1 MSMQARLLL
10 SHALAVALATHVLS
24 GCATSQSTASAQTEP
39 KHKAEQETK
48 TASDASASATT
59 AATAPTEHFFIVYHE
74 NGRIYPIAD
83 VKNYLT
89 FLDTDELT
97 YTRTRIGA
105 GPEGETIV
113 FGIEK
118 KEADDVN
125 KPAKAE
131 LFFDGK
137 YEPAGPFYGEVV
149 RDGRIHVF
157 GSWHDFKDYLVNNEI
172 TYTYTEIG
180 VGPKGETVI
189 YALNKNTAKE
199 GRPVKL
205 IEAFNKLRK

>member
-1 MSMQARLLL
+1 MSMKAQLLL
-10 SHALAVALATHVLS
+10 SHAFAVVLTTTVLS
-24 GCATSQSTASAQTEP
+24 GCATSQSTASTQTEP
-39 KHKAEQETK
+39 KPEAKLESGTSSA
-48 TASDASASATT
+48 ASASAAT

-83 VKNYLT
+83 AKNYLS

-118 KEADDVN
+118 EEAGDLK

-131 LFFDGK
+131 SFFDGK
-137 YEPAGPFYGEVV
+137 YEPAGPFYGEIV

-157 GSWHDFKDYLVNNEI
+157 GSWRDFKDYLVNNEI

-189 YALNKNTAKE
+189 YALNKNTVKE